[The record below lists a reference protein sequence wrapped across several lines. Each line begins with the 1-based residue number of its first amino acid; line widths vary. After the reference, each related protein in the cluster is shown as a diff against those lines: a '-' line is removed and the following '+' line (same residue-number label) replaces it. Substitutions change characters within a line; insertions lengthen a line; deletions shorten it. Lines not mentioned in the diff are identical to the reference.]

1 MNKYNNDRSRD
12 KIDSILYRARKNE
25 VDKILGETFKIC
37 GCFFVTASAGKNVTK
52 ALTNSFKKYM
62 LLKHNRYQLE

>member
-25 VDKILGETFKIC
+25 ADKILGEIFKVC
-37 GCFFVTASAGKNVTK
+37 GCFFIAVGISVVIVI
-52 ALTNSFKKYM
+52 LIFLFKLISIM
-62 LLKHNRYQLE
+62 L

>member
-25 VDKILGETFKIC
+25 NEVNKILGETFKIC
-37 GCFFVTASAGKNVTK
+37 GCFFIAIGISVIIVI
-52 ALTNSFKKYM
+52 LIFLFKLISIM
-62 LLKHNRYQLE
+62 L

>member
-37 GCFFVTASAGKNVTK
+37 GCFFVTVGVGVIIVISMF
-52 ALTNSFKKYM
+52 LFKLISVM
-62 LLKHNRYQLE
+62 L

>member
-25 VDKILGETFKIC
+25 ADKILGETFKVC
-37 GCFFVTASAGKNVTK
+37 GCFFVAAGIGVIMVI
-52 ALTNSFKKYM
+52 LISLFKLISIM
-62 LLKHNRYQLE
+62 F

>member
-12 KIDSILYRARKNE
+12 KIDSILYRVRKNE

-37 GCFFVTASAGKNVTK
+37 GCFFIAVGISVIIVI
-52 ALTNSFKKYM
+52 LIFLFKLISIM
-62 LLKHNRYQLE
+62 L

>member
-25 VDKILGETFKIC
+25 ADKIL
-37 GCFFVTASAGKNVTK
+37 
-52 ALTNSFKKYM
+52 
-62 LLKHNRYQLE
+62 

>member
-25 VDKILGETFKIC
+25 ADKIPGETFKIC
-37 GCFFVTASAGKNVTK
+37 DCFFIAASISVIIVI
-52 ALTNSFKKYM
+52 LIFLFKLIFIM
-62 LLKHNRYQLE
+62 L